1 MRWTNLKAR
10 LVPRRGTPR
19 PPVKETIRWQVSRL
33 AEQDFSSDPRLPD
46 LSVSGIED
54 LSGHGRGGGCFSNPN
69 PLEVSSPIAFP
80 LRLS

>member
-10 LVPRRGTPR
+10 FVPRRGTPR

-46 LSVSGIED
+46 LLGQWRLGI
-54 LSGHGRGGGCFSNPN
+54 
-69 PLEVSSPIAFP
+69 SPVTVAGAAAF
-80 LRLS
+80 